1 MKEVYHPCFRD
12 DLAFLHAVLGKKKF
26 QECLIQIDRAVEQV
40 LRNPTKAALLKYPP
54 LTGFRKKKFFSIGR
68 PRKRQRPNMRLL
80 YRYVPAEQTIYFLSV
95 GLRIAERPRNPNDVY
110 SRARERDFSRWE

>member
-1 MKEVYHPCFRD
+1 
-12 DLAFLHAVLGKKKF
+12 
-26 QECLIQIDRAVEQV
+26 
-40 LRNPTKAALLKYPP
+40 
-54 LTGFRKKKFFSIGR
+54 
-68 PRKRQRPNMRLL
+68 MRLL